1 MKVNLQAQEESL
13 QEEIEKQ
20 KNSFARIEKSVTEKD
35 EQISKKNV
43 QIESMQEEIDRRKYL
58 EKKVQTYVRCLCQQN
73 QRCKE
78 FIQENFEDDDGMIEQ
93 FLESL
98 KLDNMETSTE
108 AV

>member
-1 MKVNLQAQEESL
+1 
-13 QEEIEKQ
+13 
-20 KNSFARIEKSVTEKD
+20 
-35 EQISKKNV
+35 
-43 QIESMQEEIDRRKYL
+43 
-58 EKKVQTYVRCLCQQN
+58 VRCLCQQN